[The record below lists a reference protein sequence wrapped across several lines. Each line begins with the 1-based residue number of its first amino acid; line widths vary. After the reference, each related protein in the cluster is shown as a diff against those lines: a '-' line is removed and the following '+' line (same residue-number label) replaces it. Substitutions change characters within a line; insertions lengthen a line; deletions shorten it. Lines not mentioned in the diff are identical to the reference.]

1 MNMKKQRGN
10 ALAGLLLAVI
20 VILVIGYG
28 LLWVFG
34 TRSVTADNGEEVVL
48 IDKPYWFG
56 DKGVR
61 PTTMKTGDRQ
71 IVWWTT
77 DAFGVVVTPVTQTMK
92 FEDLSTKDGTF
103 LDFDTSITIRVTDA
117 RGLIA
122 SKGQKWFENSLAKP
136 WMSTFRE
143 LIKLYTV
150 EELLQDTTVMV
161 KIEAALLKT
170 LNDRVVADGLAVTIS
185 DFNMGQG
192 RPNKLVIAQMDET
205 SRAVQAATTWAKE
218 QAAQIAR
225 KAAETARGDA
235 DSAYALKMGYSPEQV
250 VQMAAITAYSKACE
264 KDGAKCVIMAPG
276 ATPVIGLGK

>member
-1 MNMKKQRGN
+1 MKLQRGSALIG
-10 ALAGLLLAVI
+10 ALAGLI
-20 VILVIGYG
+20 VILVVVYA
-28 LLWVFG
+28 LFWMFG

-48 IDKPYWFG
+48 IDKPYFFG

-61 PTTMKTGDRQ
+61 PGTMKTGDRQ

-77 DAFGVVVTPVTQTMK
+77 DAVGVVVTPVTQTMQ
-92 FEDLSTKDGTF
+92 FENLSTKDGTF

-122 SKGQKWFENSLAKP
+122 SKGRDWFANSLAKP

-150 EELLQDTTVMV
+150 EQLLQDTTVMV

-170 LNDRVVADGLAVTIS
+170 LNDRAVADNLAVTIS

-192 RPNKLVIAQMDET
+192 RPNKVVIAQMDET

-218 QAAQIAR
+218 EAAQTAR
-225 KAAETARGDA
+225 KASETARGDA

-250 VQMAAITAYSKACE
+250 VQMAAITTYSEACKKE
-264 KDGAKCVIMAPG
+264 GAKCVIMAPG
-276 ATPVIGLGK
+276 ANPVIGLGK

>member
-1 MNMKKQRGN
+1 MNKQRGSAGVG
-10 ALAGLLLAVI
+10 ALLGLIVI
-20 VILVIGYG
+20 VVVVYAAFWL
-28 LLWVFG
+28 FG

-48 IDKPYWFG
+48 IDKPYFFG

-77 DAFGVVVTPVTQTMK
+77 DGVGVAVTPVTHSMQ
-92 FEDLSTKDGTF
+92 FDNLSTKDGTF
-103 LDFDTSITIRVTDA
+103 LDFDTSITFRVTDA

-122 SKGQKWFENSLAKP
+122 SKGAKWFENSLAKP

-150 EELLQDTTVMV
+150 EQLLQDTTTMV
-161 KIEAALLKT
+161 SIEEALLKT
-170 LNDRVVADGLAVTIS
+170 LNDRAKADGLAVTIS

-192 RPNKLVIAQMDET
+192 RPNKSVIGQMDET
-205 SRAVQAATTWAKE
+205 ARAVQAATTWAKE
-218 QAAQIAR
+218 ELAQGAR
-225 KAAETARGDA
+225 QKSEEARGEA
-235 DSAYALKMGYSPEQV
+235 DKAYAAKMNYSPEQV
-250 VQMAAITAYSKACE
+250 IQLAAINAYAKACE
-264 KDGAKCVIMAPG
+264 ADGAKCVIMAQG